1 MSAKMK
7 ARYEACG
14 DELKRLRVAQGIA
27 TQSELAKL
35 LGFTQQTVSRWEAGA
50 SRPRA
55 EQIPALAKA
64 LHADSQRLMVV
75 AGHAPEQLTVSFDL
89 PLPLASLSPEGFQR
103 FCRSLLEA
111 LHPSARVHAA
121 GKTGHKQF
129 GIDIEAELDNGDTH
143 TYQCKREASFG
154 AAKVKKAITEHKVH
168 ATKKF
173 LLLSR
178 VASPLARREVKKHR
192 SWEIW
197 DQDDL
202 SEKLRTLPRERQR
215 QIVDTYFPG
224 QRFALI
230 GEPSPGPWQSPAD
243 FFAPLL
249 SEHRPF
255 SHQWELVGRERERQA
270 LASAL
275 ADRTRIVVSLT
286 GPAGGGKSRLLH
298 AAIGDFA
305 TARPGTSIFMLSP
318 TEQVTAKSLEDLGQG
333 DKLLVVDDAHDR
345 SDRELLSRYVADTR
359 MNARLLLVYRPYA
372 QEVIERELA
381 HCGLAGIY
389 VSRVEVEKP
398 TKADAVALASQ
409 VLNTLGA
416 PTDAAPHIADV
427 AYDSPLS
434 VVVGAWIVATEGLH
448 PELFGSHDVFKATVL
463 QHYKAAI
470 ARGIS
475 NSARDQDSIDR
486 ILRVIALVQPVIPD
500 DPKVLALIRDIE
512 AVSPADATRLIKLLI
527 ASGVLFKRGAQ
538 YRLSPDLLA
547 DSIIETAYISTTGAS
562 NGEVERV
569 FAAAIAEH
577 KAHLLLNLGRL
588 DWRRNEGDTTDSR
601 LVDALWG
608 GLDWEDDYQRPQ
620 LKAAVEAAYYQPR
633 QALELAERLV
643 SGGHGTNE
651 EVCRLIRNAAYSLRH
666 LARACELLWE
676 VGQLDARSTNQFPS
690 HPLRLLTEMAAPEPR
705 KPIAYC
711 EGVVDFALSIIPLE
725 ASWSAGATPFDIL
738 KGALATEGHVT
749 SRATSRSITFTS
761 FGVNPEA
768 VATMRR
774 RILDAILDGLINKN
788 KRHAFEAAKL
798 LQTALHGPIGLMNR
812 KPSDEERIEWSTE
825 FADTL
830 ERVNR
835 IIEANHLPPAVLVR
849 VGESVAWHAHYPEGE
864 TKEPA
869 RRILTHLERDLET
882 RVTRVLMD
890 GWGHRTWKLGGSRL
904 EHNEQ
909 MQGKLAAEIE
919 RTYPSADGLAAFI
932 DERLRV
938 LKSYGDETLQSAHLL
953 VNRLIGNQ
961 LALAREVLD
970 VRDLLPESPVAAYA
984 PVALATLLK
993 QAPTEAH
1000 ARIDALLAGG
1010 DERLWLVARAYAMG
1024 LGKRRLL
1031 DEDREVIR
1039 RIFSSD
1045 QPGVLG
1051 CAPWIFREVAELSTE
1066 FAIDLLAR
1074 ANPALLQASRGD
1086 IFMWLDDD
1094 KLVPLD
1100 SISDEQLQRILAL
1113 FESPERLDEHF
1124 VHGFLTRVSKRN
1136 PRLVVELAK
1145 RRLERAAKND
1155 DWSMSPIGGISR
1167 HTPSL
1172 DVLAHEDGMTLL
1184 RGVLEWA
1191 LPHVGRYPFAH
1202 HLADLVAGVF
1212 GFRHPVFTA
1221 VAEEWSA
1228 GGRAEHFKLI
1238 ASVLREA
1245 PASFVFAEVEFV
1257 KRILK
1262 SARALGKSVHRD
1274 LSSSLYAAAL
1284 SSVRSGTPGMPFPED
1299 LRTREQSEAVL
1310 ATLSKVDSAYGL
1322 YEDLKKH
1329 AEHGIERS
1337 LAEGRAMD
1345 EEDADA

>member
-1 MSAKMK
+1 MRANPP
-7 ARYEACG
+7 ARFQAFG
-14 DELKRLRVAQGIA
+14 DELRRLRVAQGI
-27 TQSELAKL
+27 TTRDDLARL
-35 LGFTQQTVSRWEAGA
+35 LGLTQQTVSRWEAGA

-64 LHADSQRLMVV
+64 LRADPQRLLVA
-75 AGHAPEQLTVSFDL
+75 AGHAPEQVTVTFDQ

-111 LHPSARVHAA
+111 LNPGARVHAA

-129 GIDIEAELDNGDTH
+129 GIDIEAQLENGDTY

-154 AAKVKKAITEHKVH
+154 AAKIRKAVAEHKVH

-178 VASPLARREVKKHR
+178 VASPLARRAVKGYR
-192 SWEIW
+192 TWEIW

-230 GEPSPGPWQSPAD
+230 GEPSPGPWQRPAD

-249 SEHRPF
+249 SDDRPF

-275 ADRTRIVVSLT
+275 ADRTNIVVSLT

-298 AAIGDFA
+298 TAIGDF
-305 TARPGTSIFMLSP
+305 TAAHLGTSIFMLSP
-318 TEQVTAKSLEDLGQG
+318 TEQVTAKSLEDLGQR

-345 SDRELLSRYVADTR
+345 TDREHLSRYVADAR

-381 HCGLAGIY
+381 HCGLAGTH
-389 VSRVEVEKP
+389 VARVEVQKP
-398 TKADAVALASQ
+398 TKAEAVALASQ
-409 VLNTLGA
+409 VLTTLGA
-416 PTDAAPHIADV
+416 PTDAAPHIAGV

-434 VVVGAWIVATEGLH
+434 VVVGAWIVAKEGLH

-470 ARGIS
+470 ARGVS
-475 NSARDQDSIDR
+475 SSARDQDSIDR
-486 ILRVIALVQPVIPD
+486 ILRVIALVQPVVPD
-500 DPKVLALIRDIE
+500 DPKVLALIREVE
-512 AVSPADATRLIKLLI
+512 AVSPTDATRLTKLLI

-547 DSIIETAYISTTGAS
+547 DSIIETAYISTSGAS

-577 KAHLLLNLGRL
+577 KANLLLNLGRL
-588 DWRRNEGDTTDSR
+588 DWRRSGGDTTDSR
-601 LVDALWG
+601 LVDALWSV
-608 GLDWEDDYQRPQ
+608 LDWEDDYQRPQ

-633 QALELAERLV
+633 QALALAERLV
-643 SGGHGTNE
+643 GGGHGANE
-651 EVCRLIRNAAYSLRH
+651 DVCRLIRNAAYSLRH
-666 LARACELLWE
+666 LTRACELLWE
-676 VGQLDARSTNQFPS
+676 VGQSDARAMHQFPS
-690 HPLRLLTEMAAPEPR
+690 HPLRLLSEMAAPEPS

-711 EGVVDFALSIIPLE
+711 EGVVDFALSLIPLE

-738 KGALATEGHVT
+738 KAALATEGHVT
-749 SRATSRSITFTS
+749 SRATSRTITFTA
-761 FGVNPEA
+761 FGVNLEA
-768 VATMRR
+768 VAAMRR
-774 RILDAILDGLINKN
+774 RIIDAILDGLTNKN

-798 LQTALHGPIGLMNR
+798 LRTALHGPIGLMNR
-812 KPSDEERIEWSTE
+812 KPSDEERMEWSTE

-835 IIEANHLPPAVLVR
+835 LIEANHLPPAILVR
-849 VGESVAWHAHYPEGE
+849 VAESVAWHAHRLEGE

-890 GWGHRTWKLGGSRL
+890 GWGHQTWKLGGGRL
-904 EHNEQ
+904 DDTDQ
-909 MQGKLAAEIE
+909 VQGELAAEIE
-919 RTYPSADGLAAFI
+919 RTYPGAEGLANFI
-932 DERLRV
+932 GEQLRT
-938 LKSYGDETLQSAHLL
+938 LNGYGDETLQSAHLL
-953 VNRLIGNQ
+953 VNRLISNQ
-961 LALAREVLD
+961 LSLAREVLD
-970 VRDLLPESPVAAYA
+970 VRDRSPEDPVAAYA
-984 PVALATLLK
+984 PVALAALLK
-993 QAPTEAH
+993 QAPAEAH
-1000 ARIDALLAGG
+1000 ARIEALLGSG
-1010 DERLWLVARAYAMG
+1010 DEHLWLVARAYAMG
-1024 LGKRRLL
+1024 LGKRSLL
-1031 DEDREVIR
+1031 DEDRQMIR

-1051 CAPWIFREVAELSTE
+1051 CAAWIFREVAQLSTE
-1066 FAIDLLAR
+1066 LAISLLAS

-1086 IFMWLDDD
+1086 ILMWLDDD

-1100 SISDEQLQRILAL
+1100 SISDEQLGRILVL

-1124 VHGFLTRVSKRN
+1124 VHGFLTRVSKRS
-1136 PRLVVELAK
+1136 PQVVVALAK
-1145 RRLERAAKND
+1145 RRLEKAAKNE

-1172 DVLAHEDGMTLL
+1172 DVLGHQDGATLF

-1191 LPHVGRYPFAH
+1191 LPEAGKYPFAH
-1202 HLADLVAGVF
+1202 HFADLVSGVF

-1221 VAEEWSA
+1221 VVEEWSA
-1228 GGRAEHFKLI
+1228 AGQAEHFKLI

-1245 PASFVFAEVEFV
+1245 PAPFVFAEVEFV
-1257 KRILK
+1257 RRILK

-1274 LSSSLYAAAL
+1274 LSSSLYAAAV
-1284 SSVRSGTPGMPFPED
+1284 SGVRSGTPGVPFPED
-1299 LRTREQSEAVL
+1299 LRTKEQSEAVL
-1310 ATLSKVDSAYGL
+1310 ATLSNADPAHEL
-1322 YEDLKKH
+1322 YDALKKH
-1329 AEHGIERS
+1329 AEHGIARS
-1337 LAEGRAMD
+1337 QAEGRAMD
-1345 EEDADA
+1345 EEDADL